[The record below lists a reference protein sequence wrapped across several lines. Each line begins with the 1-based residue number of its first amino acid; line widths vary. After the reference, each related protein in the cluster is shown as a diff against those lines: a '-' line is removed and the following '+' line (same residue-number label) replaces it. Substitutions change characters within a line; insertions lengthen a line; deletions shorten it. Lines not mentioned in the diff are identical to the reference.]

1 MAYILTLLPLIFFV
15 IACFNL
21 KNDLQIQIA
30 AIISSIFAFVMIFII
45 VGSASRILNSSII
58 SPSSLILFSLVV
70 VFLVSAICHPREF
83 KCLFPG
89 FLYFIALP
97 SAFILLNIYAVI
109 NLNNVSW
116 GTRETKPSTTQNEQQ
131 LNLNKSK
138 KKGLF
143 EKYFKHLFISNTDK
157 ESTANANQDLII
169 QNITDYLENIEQKL
183 KVLTIAIDSSKKNEP
198 KEKLDVVI
206 EKMDKAS
213 STENEYETLTDYSP
227 LIKSWIDDECLNS
240 FKLEHLSKNENEFF
254 QNLIQKYL
262 YPIVESQ
269 SKKEQAIEDLK
280 SLRNNCCFSF
290 LMFNAF
296 WIVLIFTL
304 QLLKD
309 KLRDKIYITIPMDS
323 KNVNMYEPVG
333 FVYVM
338 IFVIVMFV
346 QFFAMLWHRSITFI
360 QLIRKTNLT
369 TIVDKAKILT
379 PKRRKFKKLSRNKTS
394 NIIKMQSLDN
404 LAFEENQTYD
414 ISDPSEDISDKI
426 TNSKSTSDSTLSN
439 INIDILNYDKPKYE
453 KKYKPK
459 TNSFDDQESKNNSDR
474 DVWQL

>member
-1 MAYILTLLPLIFFV
+1 
-15 IACFNL
+15 
-21 KNDLQIQIA
+21 
-30 AIISSIFAFVMIFII
+30 MIFII

-70 VFLVSAICHPREF
+70 VFLIAAICHPREF

-89 FLYFIALP
+89 ILYFIALP

-116 GTRETKPSTTQNEQQ
+116 GTRETKPSNSLNEERS
-131 LNLNKSK
+131 NLNKSK
-138 KKGLF
+138 NKNHF
-143 EKYFKHLFISNTDK
+143 AKYFKSLFKSNIEK
-157 ESTANANQDLII
+157 ESVNSNQDIII
-169 QNITDYLENIEQKL
+169 QNINDYLENIEQKL
-183 KVLTIAIDSSKKNEP
+183 RVLTNAIDSTTKNEK
-198 KEKLDVVI
+198 KENMQIVV
-206 EKMDKAS
+206 ERVDKAS
-213 STENEYETLTDYSP
+213 STENEYDTLTDYLP
-227 LIKSWIDDECLNS
+227 PIKSWIDDDCLNN
-240 FKLEHLSKNENEFF
+240 FKLDHLNKNESEFF
-254 QNLIQKYL
+254 QNLIQRYL

-269 SKKEQAIEDLK
+269 AKKEQVIDDLK

-309 KLRDKIYITIPMDS
+309 KLRDKIYIRISLDN
-323 KNVNMYEPVG
+323 KNENMHEPVG
-333 FVYVM
+333 FIYVM
-338 IFVIVMFV
+338 IFVIVMFI

-369 TIVDKAKILT
+369 NIVNKAKLLA
-379 PKRRKFKKLSRNKTS
+379 PKRKKINKISKNKTS

-404 LAFEENQTYD
+404 IAFEVNQTYD
-414 ISDPSEDISDKI
+414 ISDPSEDVSDKI

-439 INIDILNYDKPKYE
+439 INADIVFGYDKNKYE
-453 KKYKPK
+453 RKLNRE
-459 TNSFDDQESKNNSDR
+459 TNSFNDHENKNNSDN
-474 DVWQL
+474 DIWQL